1 MQYKFMILGKNDSF
15 PKCYPHH
22 SHQNASLPGLSVQVI
37 FVVFI
42 KSSVLPLAPSKFS
55 LLAKKYKM
63 NFLDSFQEFKSSM
76 SFIL

>member
-1 MQYKFMILGKNDSF
+1 MQYKLTMLGKNDSF

-22 SHQNASLPGLSVQVI
+22 SLQDASLPGLSVQVI

-63 NFLDSFQEFKSSM
+63 NFLDLFREFESSM